1 MTVVSETAGLL
12 EDMMAKNSLFK
23 DLVSNNS
30 DFNSNYAAA
39 LGNLISQATDT
50 ADKLAVEQI

>member
-1 MTVVSETAGLL
+1 MVSETTGLL
-12 EDMMAKNSLFK
+12 EDMMAKDSLFK

-39 LGNLISQATDT
+39 LGNLISQATVT
-50 ADKLAVEQI
+50 SDKLAVEQI